1 MNLFETAAS
10 IKTEQE
16 NKARK
21 GTTASLQS
29 TITVPYFK
37 GLYRK
42 GDKYTVTHTYKTAED
57 KGVIVDA
64 HIVPMQSKPLTGAF
78 LISYMTCLAY
88 TFCRDNVIATKDK
101 KGKVT
106 EKPDPKPLTVHVVQA
121 LLQLE
126 GFSLDDYAQGKTTGS
141 KRIEQHLKAIS
152 EQRSLAIKVDAK
164 TGVITGLNDAI
175 VNSVLSAI

>member
-1 MNLFETAAS
+1 MNLFETAAA

-21 GTTASLQS
+21 GTSASLAS

-42 GDKYTVTHTYKTAED
+42 GDKYTVTLAPKVIEE

-64 HIVPMQSKPLTGAF
+64 QAQAVSVKPLTGAF

-88 TFCRDNVIATKDK
+88 TFCKDNTKTV
-101 KGKVT
+101 KGKTVA
-106 EKPDPKPLTVHVVQA
+106 DPMPLTVHVVQA
-121 LLQLE
+121 LLQIE

-141 KRIEQHLKAIS
+141 KRIEQHLKAVS
-152 EQRSLAIKVDAK
+152 EQRALNLSVDTK
-164 TGVITGLNDAI
+164 TGIITGLTDTI

>member
-1 MNLFETAAS
+1 MNLFETAS
-10 IKTEQE
+10 IIKAEQE
-16 NKARK
+16 SKARK
-21 GTTASLQS
+21 GTSASLAS

-42 GDKYTVTHTYKTAED
+42 GDKYNVLHTYKTVEE
-57 KGVIVDA
+57 KGIIVDA
-64 HIVPMQSKPLTGAF
+64 HIVPMQVKPLTGAF

-88 TFCRDNVIATKDK
+88 TFCRDNVVTTKDK

-106 EKPDPKPLTVHVVQA
+106 EKADPKPLTVHIVQA
-121 LLQLE
+121 LIQLE
-126 GFSLDDYAQGKTTGS
+126 GFSLEDYAQGKTTGS
-141 KRIEQHLKAIS
+141 KRIEQHLKAIA
-152 EQRSLAIKVDAK
+152 EQRKLAISVDAK